1 MKYISDVLIEHSA
14 TEKNSTGKLSELIH
28 AFTSALSL
36 SWKDTGFSMLVSV
49 AENIIEKCIQDT
61 KWNKQIEQCIRAAD
75 TAAMSQ
81 NQIASLLE
89 TATEILNTATID
101 IQKFILDEKYIEKLA
116 SDLAGNDG
124 SNETERLSRVLANVF
139 HLLSDTLRN
148 TPEFNEVMAE
158 IIRRHDRDLNDH
170 KQTLHQHKQTL
181 DDHEKRIH
189 RMECEPH
196 DVEEFLKSLPSLRLS
211 QKNMP
216 FAYNYNKLQDVWGRE
231 VQIKKLTA
239 FAEDNNHRFLF
250 WVITGPAGIGKSK
263 LVFHFGRLYH
273 QEKGWLVRELD
284 RAAIQ
289 ELCKKINWTAEKN
302 ILLIIDYANEQEQL
316 TDLLSK
322 LSRLNED
329 KNCHKVRVIL
339 IAREGTSPSL
349 YNPHE
354 KEFPQW
360 YADIT
365 HDARSV
371 NDHLYLNEFIE
382 LAGLSIEECTAL
394 HKAFAE
400 NHLQRDVTTEDE
412 TNVKH
417 LIEQEVLSDIG
428 LARPLYALFVIDSY
442 YKSPESR
449 AWDLESLQKQI
460 YERDWVNWKT
470 AICGKRN
477 RREDLFI
484 ALTNLLLYATI
495 FGRWESCITLPEPLS
510 ADCETIFD
518 AARVYPTDY
527 KVKYFKLLTGKSVII
542 NDEPALVRLTPDMV
556 GEYYVLRRFASFDN
570 NTLRSWAELIASHLV
585 DCKDFFIRAIQDFG
599 NHKSFINVFLKLF
612 RIISELLKPDSEEAH
627 KAFASI
633 LETLFRNYK
642 GNEDDQLFKDIS
654 GMIIHYIAEN
664 ENHCVY
670 AAELALLFHENRPH
684 IGNEKRMEHFERVEV
699 LYNKWPES
707 HKIASSYISFLGD
720 IAASKIGAH
729 VPGHSDPY
737 IMKFEELVD
746 LAKSPV
752 YVLKKSFVPV
762 LIKLIERASS
772 VHDWNRSAL
781 FEESFLKKVMYR
793 FDDALALDCISR
805 YDSVIASLA
814 KERANLLSSTQFP
827 EDHQLEEILDRR
839 IDSAIDFFKYI
850 IENNSQPSINFI
862 WTYIGKLGMITKNLF
877 IHQCAPHNKLLFQ
890 YMMNKFQ
897 ELYNIYSSEEN
908 SILAWRIS
916 RALDEF
922 CDSKSDAIPFSI
934 KVQCILKKDLSVS
947 S

>member
-1 MKYISDVLIEHSA
+1 MKYMSDMLIEHFV
-14 TEKNSTGKLSELIH
+14 TEKNAVGTLTKFSL

-36 SWKDTGFSMLVSV
+36 SWKDTGFSMLVDV
-49 AENIIEKCIQDT
+49 IENIIKKSIQNAR
-61 KWNKQIEQCIRAAD
+61 WNKQIEQCIRAAD
-75 TAAMSQ
+75 TEAMSQ
-81 NQIASLLE
+81 GQISSLLE
-89 TATEILNTATID
+89 AATEILNTSTID
-101 IQKFILDEKYIEKLA
+101 IQKFILDGEYIEKLA
-116 SDLAGNDG
+116 CDLAGNDG
-124 SNETERLSRVLANVF
+124 SSETERLSRVLANLF
-139 HLLSDTLRN
+139 HLLSDTLRS
-148 TPEFNEVMAE
+148 TPEFNEVLAE
-158 IIRRHDRDLNDH
+158 IARRHDHELSDY
-170 KQTLHQHKQTL
+170 KQAL
-181 DDHEKRIH
+181 DDHEKRLH
-189 RMECEPH
+189 RMEYELH
-196 DVEEFLKSLPSLRLS
+196 DVEAFLKSLPSLRLS

-231 VQIKKLTA
+231 IQIEKLTA
-239 FAEDNNHRFLF
+239 FAEENNYRFLF

-263 LVFHFGRLYH
+263 LVFHFGRIYH
-273 QEKGWLVRELD
+273 QKKDWLVRELD
-284 RAAIQ
+284 RSAIL
-289 ELCKKINWTAEKN
+289 ELCKKSNWASEKN

-316 TDLLSK
+316 TELLSK
-322 LSRLNED
+322 LSRLSEE
-329 KNCHKVRVIL
+329 KNYHKVRVIL

-349 YNPHE
+349 YCPHE

-360 YADIT
+360 YADII
-365 HDARSV
+365 HDAQSV

-382 LAGLSIEECTAL
+382 LSGLSIEECTAL

-400 NHLQRDVTTEDE
+400 NHLQRDVTTEDDA
-412 TNVKH
+412 NVRH
-417 LIEQEVLSDIG
+417 LIEKEVLNDFG
-428 LARPLYALFVIDSY
+428 LARPLYVLFVIDSY
-442 YKSPESR
+442 YKSPQSP

-460 YERDWVNWKT
+460 YERDWINWKT

-477 RREDLFI
+477 KYQDLFV

-495 FGRWESCITLPEPLS
+495 FGRWESGVTLPEPLS
-510 ADCETIFD
+510 ADCRTIFN
-518 AARVYPTDY
+518 AAMTFPADY
-527 KVKYFKLLTGKSVII
+527 KGKCFTLLTGKRVII
-542 NDEPALVRLTPDMV
+542 NEEPALVRLTPDIV
-556 GEYYVLRRFASFDN
+556 GEYYVLRRFSAFDN
-570 NTLRSWAELIASHLV
+570 NTLRSWAALMAAHLV
-585 DCKDFFIRAIQDFG
+585 DCRDFFIRAIQDFG
-599 NHKSFINVFLKLF
+599 NHTSFIKIFLKLF
-612 RIISELLKPDSEEAH
+612 HIMSELLKPDDEGARR
-627 KAFASI
+627 AFASI
-633 LETLFRNYK
+633 LETLFRNYQ
-642 GNEDDQLFKDIS
+642 GNEDDLFFKDIS
-654 GMIIHYIAEN
+654 SMIIHYIAGHED
-664 ENHCVY
+664 HCVY

-684 IGNEKRMEHFERVEV
+684 IGNEKRMEHFARVEK
-699 LYNKWPES
+699 LYIKWPES
-707 HKIASSYISFLGD
+707 HKILSSYISFLGD

-729 VPGHSDPY
+729 VPGHIDPY
-737 IMKFEELVD
+737 IIKFEELVD
-746 LAKSPV
+746 LAESPV
-752 YVLKKSFVPV
+752 YVLKKSFIPV
-762 LIKLIERASS
+762 LIKLVERASS

-827 EDHQLEEILDRR
+827 EDHQLKEILDRR

-862 WTYIGKLGMITKNLF
+862 WTYVGKLGMITKNLF